1 MGLSLPEDTTP
12 NVVSSST
19 AASQLW
25 TQPDNQTALQ
35 MTNQPP
41 TGPPKMT
48 MLSLTLNQTQ
58 TAKTGP
64 PTADPTT
71 ASTITSLRST
81 AGRPATGAVV
91 AQVVPSDVM
100 MESADMSTCV
110 RCIIHS
116 DIDVTFDR

>member
-1 MGLSLPEDTTP
+1 MS
-12 NVVSSST
+12 
-19 AASQLW
+19 
-25 TQPDNQTALQ
+25 
-35 MTNQPP
+35 
-41 TGPPKMT
+41 
-48 MLSLTLNQTQ
+48 SLTLNQTQ
-58 TAKTGP
+58 TAETGP

-81 AGRPATGAVV
+81 VGRPVTGALMTMVEI

-110 RCIIHS
+110 KRIIHS